1 MQTQTS
7 TLAFPD
13 APPLEINRSTAFLLY
28 ATFCGDVER
37 TAHALNVRPIDLVRV
52 ADDEGWDAKLGGII
66 ALKKSQRPGD
76 LERAMNRA
84 MNFVQAYL
92 WRQFLDRCMQELLA
106 LNQAA
111 LNEYLFSEMNMGA
124 KPKDGPPQR
133 KLSTRGLADL
143 SAAIEKAQDM
153 TYKALSDTAGDRR
166 QRQLDSDDAQASPS
180 QLFAE
185 MAKAMA
191 QVEQSNTPR
200 ALLFDAQLAKA
211 NELSALPQPR

>member
-1 MQTQTS
+1 M
-7 TLAFPD
+7 LAFPD
-13 APPLEINRSTAFLLY
+13 SPPLEINRSTAFLLY

-37 TAHALNVRPIDLVRV
+37 TAHALSVRPIDLVRV
-52 ADDEGWDAKLGGII
+52 ADDEGWDAKLGGIL
-66 ALKKSQRPGD
+66 ALKRSQRPGD

-84 MNFVQAYL
+84 MNYVQAHL
-92 WRQFLDRCMQELLA
+92 WRQFLDRCMQELIA

-111 LNEYLFSEMNMGA
+111 LNEYLFSEVNQGQLKLLGDA
-124 KPKDGPPQR
+124 QPPPR

-166 QRQLDSDDAQASPS
+166 QRQVDVDDAQTSPS

-191 QVEQSNTPR
+191 QVEKSNTPR
-200 ALLFDAQLAKA
+200 AMLFDAQLAKA
-211 NELSALPQPR
+211 NELAPPVKPE